1 MRRVCLFF
9 IGVML
14 FSGTQATTAQA
25 QEELPRVLLMDLKN
39 NGLDENLVKTINS
52 LLTVNMT
59 NYSEFNVMSGNDVK
73 QLVALEMEKQ
83 NMGCTDDGSCLAEI
97 AGAMG
102 ATLVIFGDAG
112 KIGNVM
118 LINLSLFNA
127 EEGRSMSRV
136 SIQAINLD
144 QIPEKMGPTLDKLM
158 APVMKTP
165 NITTVAPT
173 PAPAPAPA
181 PAPKPAKQVA
191 AAPVTPPPATAAP
204 AEPQKPN
211 YLWPMVTTGAGLV
224 MAVGGGAIVA
234 NIYGDIQ
241 TIENATNTLTNNDD
255 VEVSDINWEEIELS
269 QARLDTAG
277 TIFDLGATMAITGLI
292 VTAGGMI
299 WGVVEKNGAETP
311 ATE

>member
-1 MRRVCLFF
+1 MRRFSLLF
-9 IGVML
+9 IGIVL
-14 FSGTQATTAQA
+14 FSGVQVSPVQA
-25 QEELPRVLLMDLKN
+25 QEEIPRVLLMDLKN

-59 NYSEFNVMSGNDVK
+59 NYTQFNVMSGNDVK

-136 SIQAINLD
+136 SIQAVNLD

-158 APVMKTP
+158 APVLDTP
-165 NITTVAPT
+165 DTAAAKAPPS
-173 PAPAPAPA
+173 PAPVAAS
-181 PAPKPAKQVA
+181 PKKVA
-191 AAPVTPPPATAAP
+191 AAEPKPTLPVAEKQAP
-204 AEPQKPN
+204 AVLEKPN
-211 YLWPMVTTGAGLV
+211 YLWPMVTAGTGLV
-224 MAVGGGAIVA
+224 MAIGGGAIVA

-241 TIENATNTLTNNDD
+241 TIENATTRLTDSDD
-255 VEVSDINWEEIELS
+255 PSTIDWDQIETKQQSLS
-269 QARLDTAG
+269 NAAI
-277 TIFDLGATMAITGLI
+277 IFDMGAVLAVSGLAF
-292 VTAGGMI
+292 TAGGMI
-299 WGVVEKNGAETP
+299 WGVLEKKRFETP

>member
-1 MRRVCLFF
+1 MRRVSLFF
-9 IGVML
+9 IGIML
-14 FSGTQATTAQA
+14 FSGIQTTTAQA

-59 NYSEFNVMSGNDVK
+59 NYSQFNVMSGNDVK

-136 SIQAINLD
+136 SIQAVNLD
-144 QIPEKMGPTLDKLM
+144 QIPEKMAPTLDKLM
-158 APVMKTP
+158 APVMKTSSVAA
-165 NITTVAPT
+165 VAPV
-173 PAPAPAPA
+173 PAPA
-181 PAPKPAKQVA
+181 PAPKPTKKIAA
-191 AAPVTPPPATAAP
+191 AAPATPPPAVVAP
-204 AEPQKPN
+204 AEPQQPN
-211 YLWPMVTTGAGLV
+211 YLWPMVTAGAGLV
-224 MAVGGGAIVA
+224 MAIGGGAIVA

-241 TIENATNTLTNNDD
+241 TIENATNTLAANND
-255 VEVSDINWEEIELS
+255 VSEINWQNIEDS
-269 QARLDTAG
+269 QTRLDTAG
-277 TIFDLGATMAITGLI
+277 TIFDLGATVAITGLL
-292 VTAGGMI
+292 VTAGGMT
-299 WGVVEKNGAETP
+299 WGVLEKNGAETP

>member
-1 MRRVCLFF
+1 MKRFSLYF
-9 IGVML
+9 IGIML
-14 FSGTQATTAQA
+14 FSGIQTTYVQA
-25 QEELPRVLLMDLKN
+25 QELPRVLLMDLKN

-59 NYSEFNVMSGNDVK
+59 TYSQFNVMSGNDVK

-83 NMGCTDDGSCLAEI
+83 NIGCTDDGSCLAEI

-102 ATLVIFGDAG
+102 ANLVIFGDAG

-136 SIQAINLD
+136 SIQAVNLD

-158 APVMKTP
+158 APIIGKQETTAVIATP
-165 NITTVAPT
+165 APAAPT
-173 PAPAPAPA
+173 PAPTPQKKVAAAAPAP
-181 PAPKPAKQVA
+181 PAPVA
-191 AAPVTPPPATAAP
+191 QAQAPDA
-204 AEPQKPN
+204 PN
-211 YLWPMVTTGAGLV
+211 YLWPMVTAGTGLV
-224 MAVGGGAIVA
+224 MTIGGGAIVA

-241 TIENATNTLTNNDD
+241 TIDNAANKLTENQD
-255 VEVSDINWEEIELS
+255 VNEINWQEIENKQQSLNN
-269 QARLDTAG
+269 AG
-277 TIFDLGATMAITGLI
+277 TIFDLGTVLAVSGLAL
-292 VTAGGMI
+292 TAGGMA
-299 WGVVEKNGAETP
+299 WGILEKKRFEAL

>member
-1 MRRVCLFF
+1 MKRFSLYF
-9 IGVML
+9 IGIML
-14 FSGTQATTAQA
+14 FSGIQTTYVQA
-25 QEELPRVLLMDLKN
+25 QELPRVLLMDLKN

-59 NYSEFNVMSGNDVK
+59 NYTQFNVMSGNDVK

-136 SIQAINLD
+136 SIQAVNLD

-158 APVMKTP
+158 APVLGQPEAAVAKAAP
-165 NITTVAPT
+165 N
-173 PAPAPAPA
+173 PAPAPAA
-181 PAPKPAKQVA
+181 QKKVA
-191 AAPVTPPPATAAP
+191 AAEPKPTLPVAEKQTPAVL
-204 AEPQKPN
+204 EQPN
-211 YLWPMVTTGAGLV
+211 YLWPMVTAGTGLV
-224 MAVGGGAIVA
+224 MAIGGGAIVA

-241 TIENATNTLTNNDD
+241 TIENATTRLTDSDD
-255 VEVSDINWEEIELS
+255 PSTIDWDQIETKQQSLSNAATTFDMGAVLAVSGL
-269 QARLDTAG
+269 
-277 TIFDLGATMAITGLI
+277 AI
-292 VTAGGMI
+292 TAGGMI
-299 WGVVEKNGAETP
+299 WGVLEKNRFESP

>member
-1 MRRVCLFF
+1 MRRFGLFLLGF
-9 IGVML
+9 WMLGV
-14 FSGTQATTAQA
+14 SAAPVSHA

-59 NYSEFNVMSGNDVK
+59 TFSQFNVMSGNDVK

-127 EEGRSMSRV
+127 ELGRSMSRV

-144 QIPEKMGPTLDKLM
+144 EIPVKMSSSLSKLM
-158 APVMKTP
+158 APVMPKEEVAAAAP
-165 NITTVAPT
+165 APT
-173 PAPAPAPA
+173 PAPAPAA
-181 PAPKPAKQVA
+181 KEAPKPQKVAK
-191 AAPVTPPPATAAP
+191 AAPAAPPATAHRP
-204 AEPQKPN
+204 KSRNP
-211 YLWPMVTTGAGLV
+211 TTFGPWSRPVRAWL
-224 MAVGGGAIVA
+224 
-234 NIYGDIQ
+234 
-241 TIENATNTLTNNDD
+241 
-255 VEVSDINWEEIELS
+255 
-269 QARLDTAG
+269 
-277 TIFDLGATMAITGLI
+277 
-292 VTAGGMI
+292 
-299 WGVVEKNGAETP
+299 
-311 ATE
+311 

>member
-1 MRRVCLFF
+1 MKRFSLYF
-9 IGVML
+9 IGIML
-14 FSGTQATTAQA
+14 FSGIHTTYVQA
-25 QEELPRVLLMDLKN
+25 QELPRVLLMDLKN

-59 NYSEFNVMSGNDVK
+59 TYSQFNVMSGNDVK

-83 NMGCTDDGSCLAEI
+83 NIGCTDDGSCLAEI

-102 ATLVIFGDAG
+102 ANLVIFGDAG

-136 SIQAINLD
+136 SIQAVNLD

-158 APVMKTP
+158 APVMSKQVTAAVNATP
-165 NITTVAPT
+165 APAAPT
-173 PAPAPAPA
+173 PAPTPQKKVA
-181 PAPKPAKQVA
+181 A
-191 AAPVTPPPATAAP
+191 AAPVPAPVAQVQAP
-204 AEPQKPN
+204 SAPN
-211 YLWPMVTTGAGLV
+211 YLWPMVTAGTGLV
-224 MAVGGGAIVA
+224 MTIGGGAIVA

-241 TIENATNTLTNNDD
+241 TIENAANKLTENKDLS
-255 VEVSDINWEEIELS
+255 EINWQEIETKQQSLNN
-269 QARLDTAG
+269 AG
-277 TIFDLGATMAITGLI
+277 IVFDLGTVLAVSGL
-292 VTAGGMI
+292 VLTAGGMV
-299 WGVVEKNGAETP
+299 WGVMEKKRFETP